1 MRFDDTQVRRA
12 TVGDTALAAPLF
24 ALYRKFYG
32 QTYDEALAATFLRA
46 RLEQGQSV
54 VLLAERAAG
63 PPIGFAQL
71 YPGFSSVAAAPVWLL
86 GDLYVRESARRS
98 GVAEALMEHAE
109 VLARRAGAV
118 YLTLETAK
126 DNGVA
131 QRLYERAGYT
141 VVDTFLQYEKP
152 LT

>member
-1 MRFDDTQVRRA
+1 
-12 TVGDTALAAPLF
+12 
-24 ALYRKFYG
+24 
-32 QTYDEALAATFLRA
+32 
-46 RLEQGQSV
+46 